1 MIIQERFLIKSFRGL
16 PKEKCNE
23 GLQKK
28 VERNEQL
35 RQIQQRKIAKHVERK
50 RKRLE
55 GLRNRALHHAKQY
68 IKHERE
74 LVELRRKA
82 KAEGSFYKEAD
93 AKVVFV
99 VRIKGINKITPK
111 PRLILKLFRLLQLH
125 NGVFIKLNKATM
137 EMLKL
142 INPYVTYGYPTL
154 ATIRKLLYKRGYAKV
169 GRRGAWSRVRI
180 STDDI
185 IEENLGKYGIH
196 GMEDV
201 VHQIYT
207 CGPKFKEVTNF
218 LWPFKLSS
226 PRKGFVAKRHGF
238 TEARGG
244 DAGNRE
250 HLMNDL
256 LKRMI

>member
-1 MIIQERFLIKSFRGL
+1 MALERFLIKSFRGL

-28 VERNEQL
+28 MERNAEL
-35 RQIQQRKIAKHVERK
+35 RQIQQRKIAKHLERR
-50 RKRLE
+50 RKRLA
-55 GLRNRALHHAKQY
+55 GLKQRALYHAKEY
-68 IKHERE
+68 IKRDRE
-74 LVELRRKA
+74 LVQLRRQA
-82 KAEGSFYKEAD
+82 KAEGAFYKEAD

-125 NGVFIKLNKATM
+125 NGVFIKMNKATL

-142 INPYVTYGYPTL
+142 ITPYVTFGYPSL

-180 STDDI
+180 SNDHI
-185 IEENLGKYGIH
+185 IDEHLGKYGVH
-196 GMEDV
+196 GMEDI

-207 CGPKFKEVTNF
+207 CGPRFKEVTNF
-218 LWPFKLSS
+218 LWPFKLNS

-238 TEARGG
+238 AEARGG

-250 HLMNDL
+250 HLINEL
-256 LKRMI
+256 LVRMI